1 MLTMVS
7 PTPSSKARGKSVP
20 DRSGVFG
27 SARAHPMVAAALD
40 PLPIPAAVVMR
51 AGEDLELMAA
61 NPAFVERELAPGNP
75 NGLDLRLLAEL
86 VSVAHRNDSGKAVK
100 PWTSH
105 DPVKPRRY
113 DVTVARM
120 DLRGMEWPH
129 FLVSL
134 IDRTSE
140 IETHDS
146 FRRETMRD
154 SLTGLPNRAGFE
166 DEVES
171 RLAEAPTGGRG
182 NLGAFAIFTLDI
194 ARFSQ
199 INECAGS
206 IVGDELIITVAR
218 RLMGRM
224 RKTDLVARIG
234 GNEFAL
240 FVPLRSTNER
250 ELMRITNRIRSVFAD
265 PYRLSDLEIQI
276 DGAIGIAL
284 SKQGQAD
291 CANYIRQAQIA
302 LKRAKQTRQAEIYTP
317 EELDKARRRFT
328 LETEL
333 RKAIELD
340 RLELYFQPL
349 IDLSNGFVTGF
360 EALARW
366 KDPDYGM
373 ISPAEFIPVAEECGL
388 ILPLGRW
395 ALDRACQ
402 VLNEWDKKAGE
413 ELPLKISVN
422 VSAAQFARDDIPNM
436 VSGILRANK
445 TRPDRIMLEL
455 TESVVVSDPA
465 RAAKVMNALRALD
478 VSLAMDDFGT
488 GYSNLAYLQ
497 QLPIDVL
504 KIDRSFVTHM
514 LQERDKVAIV
524 RAILSLASALNME
537 TTAEG
542 IETLEIAHTLA
553 ALGCSYG
560 QGYFYSPPVPASR
573 AYDFMMERMG

>member
-1 MLTMVS
+1 MVS
-7 PTPSSKARGKSVP
+7 PTPPFKARPRSAP
-20 DRSGVFG
+20 DKPGGLV
-27 SARAHPMVAAALD
+27 APRAHPLITAALD
-40 PLPIPAAVVMR
+40 PLPIPAAVVLR
-51 AGEDLELMAA
+51 AGDDLEIVVT
-61 NPAFVERELAPGNP
+61 NPAFDQRGLAPGLP
-75 NGLDLRLLAEL
+75 AGLDAQLLADL
-86 VSVAHRNDSGKAVK
+86 VSIAHRNDSGHAVR
-100 PWTSH
+100 PWMSN
-105 DPVKPRRY
+105 DPVKARRY

-134 IDRTSE
+134 LDRTSE

-166 DEVES
+166 DEVER
-171 RLAEAPTGGRG
+171 RLADQPADGRSTM
-182 NLGAFAIFTLDI
+182 GAFAIITIDI

-240 FVPLRSTNER
+240 FVPLRGTTPR
-250 ELMRITNRIRSVFAD
+250 ELTRITNRIRDIFVQ

-284 SKQGQAD
+284 SKPGQTD
-291 CANYIRQAQIA
+291 CANYIRQSQIA
-302 LKRAKQTRQAEIYTP
+302 LKRAKRTRQAEIYTP

-349 IDLSNGFVTGF
+349 IDMSNGFVTGF

-373 ISPAEFIPVAEECGL
+373 ISPVEFIPVAEECGL

-395 ALDRACQ
+395 ALERACQ
-402 VLNEWDKKAGE
+402 VLNEWDAKASE
-413 ELPLKISVN
+413 QLPLKISVN

-445 TRPDRIMLEL
+445 TRPERIMLEL

-465 RAAKVMNALRALD
+465 RAAKVMHALRALD

-524 RAILSLASALNME
+524 RAILSLASALGME

-542 IETLEIAHTLA
+542 IETQEIAHTLA

-560 QGYFYSPPVPASR
+560 QGYFYSPPVPANL
-573 AYDFMMERMG
+573 AYDFMINRMG

>member
-1 MLTMVS
+1 MV
-7 PTPSSKARGKSVP
+7 
-20 DRSGVFG
+20 
-27 SARAHPMVAAALD
+27 MAALE

-51 AGEDLELMAA
+51 AGDDLELMAA
-61 NPAFVERELAPGNP
+61 NRAFKERGLVPTEPG
-75 NGLDLRLLAEL
+75 GLDFRLLSEL

-100 PWTSH
+100 PWTLD
-105 DPVKPRRY
+105 DPIKPRRY

-171 RLAEAPTGGRG
+171 RLADAPTGGRG
-182 NLGAFAIFTLDI
+182 SLGAFAVFTLDI

-224 RKTDLVARIG
+224 RKTDIVARIG

-240 FVPLRSTNER
+240 FVPLRGTSER
-250 ELMRITNRIRSVFAD
+250 ELMRITNRIRSIFAE

-284 SKQGQAD
+284 SKLGQND
-291 CANYIRQAQIA
+291 CANYIRQSQIA

-402 VLNEWDKKAGE
+402 VLNEWDAKAGE
-413 ELPLKISVN
+413 VLPLKVSVN

-445 TRPDRIMLEL
+445 TKPERIMLEL

-560 QGYFYSPPVPASR
+560 QGYFYSPPVPAAS
-573 AYDFMMERMG
+573 AYDFMIERMG

>member
-1 MLTMVS
+1 MATGTTFSKGRKPPASGLPGAVS
-7 PTPSSKARGKSVP
+7 DTVLHAGLI
-20 DRSGVFG
+20 
-27 SARAHPMVAAALD
+27 AALD
-40 PLPIPAAVVMR
+40 PLPIPAAIVTR
-51 AGEDLELMAA
+51 DDGEPRIVLA
-61 NPAFVERELAPGNP
+61 NTAFDDRQLAPDAPSGV
-75 NGLDLRLLAEL
+75 DAVFLAEL
-86 VSVAHRNDSGKAVK
+86 ISVASRNDSGKAQRA
-100 PWTSH
+100 WTSRG
-105 DPVKPRRY
+105 PIKARRY
-113 DVTVARM
+113 DVTAARIA
-120 DLRGMEWPH
+120 LEGLSWPH
-129 FLVSL
+129 FVVSF

-166 DEVES
+166 DMVET
-171 RLAEAPTGGRG
+171 RLDDRQAGGRAAMAG
-182 NLGAFAIFTLDI
+182 FAVITLDI

-206 IVGDELIITVAR
+206 VVGDELIITVAR

-224 RKTDLVARIG
+224 RKTDIVARIG

-240 FVPLRSTNER
+240 FVPLRASNPR
-250 ELMRITNRIRSVFAD
+250 ELTRITNRIRDIFVSPF
-265 PYRLSDLEIQI
+265 RLSDLEIQI

-284 SKQGQAD
+284 SKAGQSD
-291 CANYIRQAQIA
+291 CANYIRQSQIA
-302 LKRAKQTRQAEIYTP
+302 LKRAKQTRQPEIYTP

-340 RLELYFQPL
+340 RLDLHFQPL
-349 IDLSNGFVTGF
+349 IDMSNGFVTGF

-373 ISPAEFIPVAEECGL
+373 ISPVEFIPVAEECGL

-402 VLNEWDKKAGE
+402 VLKEWDVRAGE

-436 VSGILRANK
+436 VAGILKANK
-445 TRPDRIMLEL
+445 TRPQRICLEL

-465 RAAKVMNALRALD
+465 RAAKVMTALRGLD

-514 LQERDKVAIV
+514 LEERDKVAIV
-524 RAILSLASALNME
+524 RAILSLASALGME

-542 IETLEIAHTLA
+542 IETVETAQTLA
-553 ALGCSYG
+553 ALGCSFG
-560 QGYFYSPPVPASR
+560 QGYYYSKPVPADE
-573 AYDFMMERMG
+573 AYAYMINRLG

>member
-1 MLTMVS
+1 MVS
-7 PTPSSKARGKSVP
+7 PTPPFKARSRSAP
-20 DRSGVFG
+20 DKPGML
-27 SARAHPMVAAALD
+27 AAPRAHPLITAALD

-51 AGEDLELMAA
+51 AGDELEIVVT
-61 NPAFVERELAPGNP
+61 NPAFDQRALAPGLP
-75 NGLDLRLLAEL
+75 TGLDPQLLADL
-86 VSVAHRNDSGKAVK
+86 VSIAHRNDSGHAVR
-100 PWTSH
+100 PWMSS
-105 DPVKPRRY
+105 DPVKARRY

-166 DEVES
+166 DEVER
-171 RLAEAPTGGRG
+171 RLADQPAGGRSTM
-182 NLGAFAIFTLDI
+182 GAFAIITIDI

-240 FVPLRSTNER
+240 FVQLRGTTPR
-250 ELMRITNRIRSVFAD
+250 EMTRITNRIRDIFVQ

-284 SKQGQAD
+284 SKPGQTD
-291 CANYIRQAQIA
+291 CANYIRQSQIA
-302 LKRAKQTRQAEIYTP
+302 LKRAKRTRQAEIYTP

-349 IDLSNGFVTGF
+349 IDMSNGFVTGF

-373 ISPAEFIPVAEECGL
+373 ISPVEFIPVAEECGL

-395 ALDRACQ
+395 ALERACQ
-402 VLNEWDKKAGE
+402 VLNEWDAKAGE
-413 ELPLKISVN
+413 QLPLKISVN

-436 VSGILRANK
+436 VAGILRANK
-445 TRPDRIMLEL
+445 TRPERIMLEL

-465 RAAKVMNALRALD
+465 RAAKVMHALRALD

-524 RAILSLASALNME
+524 RAILSLASALGME

-542 IETLEIAHTLA
+542 IETQEIAHTLA

-560 QGYFYSPPVPASR
+560 QGYFYSPPVPADL
-573 AYDFMMERMG
+573 AYDFMIDRMG

>member
-1 MLTMVS
+1 MATG
-7 PTPSSKARGKSVP
+7 TPFISTQGAGASGASGKSGESALLAVLT
-20 DRSGVFG
+20 GV
-27 SARAHPMVAAALD
+27 LD
-40 PLPIPAAVVMR
+40 PLPIPAAVVTR
-51 AGEDLELMAA
+51 DDGDPRIVLGNAAFLERQLT
-61 NPAFVERELAPGNP
+61 PGLP
-75 NGLDLRLLAEL
+75 SGIDSLFLAEL
-86 VSVAHRNDSGKAVK
+86 ISVASRNDSGMAQRPWMSRHAVK
-100 PWTSH
+100 A
-105 DPVKPRRY
+105 RRY
-113 DVTVARM
+113 DVTAARIAM
-120 DLRGMEWPH
+120 DGLVWPH
-129 FLVSL
+129 FLVSF

-140 IETHDS
+140 IETQDS

-166 DEVES
+166 EQVEA
-171 RLAEAPTGGRG
+171 RLENRYSGDR
-182 NLGAFAIFTLDI
+182 FALPNFAVITLDI

-206 IVGDELIITVAR
+206 VVGDELIITVAR

-224 RKTDLVARIG
+224 RKTDIVARIG

-240 FVPLRSTNER
+240 FVPLRGSSSR
-250 ELMRITNRIRSVFAD
+250 ELARITNRIRNIFGT

-284 SKQGQAD
+284 SKPGQVD
-291 CANYIRQAQIA
+291 CANYIRQSQIA
-302 LKRAKQTRQAEIYTP
+302 LKRAKHTRQAEIYTP

-340 RLELYFQPL
+340 RLELHFQPL
-349 IDLSNGFVTGF
+349 IDMSNGFVTGF

-366 KDPDYGM
+366 QDPDYGM
-373 ISPAEFIPVAEECGL
+373 ISPVEFIPVAEECGL

-395 ALDRACQ
+395 ALDRACK
-402 VLNEWDKKAGE
+402 VMKDWDIRAGE

-422 VSAAQFARDDIPNM
+422 VSAMQFARDDIPSM
-436 VSGILRANK
+436 VAGILSANK
-445 TRPDRIMLEL
+445 TKPQRICLEL

-465 RAAKVMNALRALD
+465 RAAKVMTALRGLD

-524 RAILSLASALNME
+524 RAILSLASALGME

-542 IETLEIAHTLA
+542 IETLETAQTLA
-553 ALGCSYG
+553 ALGCSFG
-560 QGYFYSPPVPASR
+560 QGYYYSKPVPEAE
-573 AYDFMMERMG
+573 AYAYMIDRLG

>member
-1 MLTMVS
+1 MVS
-7 PTPSSKARGKSVP
+7 PIPPFKARPRSAP
-20 DRSGVFG
+20 DKPGML
-27 SARAHPMVAAALD
+27 AAPRAHPLITAALD

-51 AGEDLELMAA
+51 AGDEIEIVVT
-61 NPAFVERELAPGNP
+61 NPAFDQRGLAPGQP
-75 NGLDLRLLAEL
+75 VGLDSQLLADL
-86 VSVAHRNDSGKAVK
+86 VSIAHRNDSGHAVR
-100 PWTSH
+100 PWISS
-105 DPVKPRRY
+105 DPVKARRY

-166 DEVES
+166 DEVDR
-171 RLAEAPTGGRG
+171 RLVDQPGDGRSTM
-182 NLGAFAIFTLDI
+182 GAFAIITIDI

-218 RLMGRM
+218 RLMSRM

-240 FVPLRSTNER
+240 FVPLRGTTPR
-250 ELMRITNRIRSVFAD
+250 EMARITNRIRDIFVQ

-284 SKQGQAD
+284 SKPGQTD
-291 CANYIRQAQIA
+291 CANYIRQSQIA
-302 LKRAKQTRQAEIYTP
+302 LKRAKRTRQAEIYTP

-340 RLELYFQPL
+340 RLELHFQPL
-349 IDLSNGFVTGF
+349 IDMSNGFVTGF

-373 ISPAEFIPVAEECGL
+373 ISPVEFIPVAEECGL

-395 ALDRACQ
+395 ALERACQ
-402 VLNEWDKKAGE
+402 VLNEWDAKAGE
-413 ELPLKISVN
+413 QLPLKISVN
-422 VSAAQFARDDIPNM
+422 VSAAQFARDDIPSM

-445 TRPDRIMLEL
+445 TRPERIMLEL

-465 RAAKVMNALRALD
+465 RAAKVMHALRALN

-524 RAILSLASALNME
+524 RAILSLASALGME

-542 IETLEIAHTLA
+542 IETQEIAHTLA

-560 QGYFYSPPVPASR
+560 QGYFYSPPVPADL
-573 AYDFMMERMG
+573 AYDFMIDRMG

>member
-1 MLTMVS
+1 MVTMVS
-7 PTPSSKARGKSVP
+7 PTPPFKARSKSMP
-20 DRSGVFG
+20 DKSG
-27 SARAHPMVAAALD
+27 ALAAPRTHPLITAALD

-51 AGEDLELMAA
+51 AGDDLEIIVT
-61 NPAFVERELAPGNP
+61 NPAFDSRGLAPGLP
-75 NGLDLRLLAEL
+75 TGLDPKLLADL
-86 VSVAHRNDSGKAVK
+86 ISIAHRNDSGQAMR
-100 PWTSH
+100 PWMSN
-105 DPVKPRRY
+105 DPVKARRY
-113 DVTVARM
+113 DITVARM
-120 DLRGMEWPH
+120 DMRGMEWPH

-166 DEVES
+166 DEVER
-171 RLAEAPTGGRG
+171 RLSDQPGNGGSTQS
-182 NLGAFAIFTLDI
+182 AFAIITIDI

-240 FVPLRSTNER
+240 FVPLRGTNER
-250 ELMRITNRIRSVFAD
+250 EMMRVTNRIRDIFEQ

-284 SKQGQAD
+284 SKPGQTD
-291 CANYIRQAQIA
+291 CANYIRQSQIA
-302 LKRAKQTRQAEIYTP
+302 LKRAKRTRLAEIYTP

-349 IDLSNGFVTGF
+349 IDMSNGFVTGF

-373 ISPAEFIPVAEECGL
+373 ISPVEFIPVAEECGL

-395 ALDRACQ
+395 ALERACQ
-402 VLNEWDKKAGE
+402 VLNEWDAKAGE

-422 VSAAQFARDDIPNM
+422 VSAAQFARDDIPSM

-445 TRPDRIMLEL
+445 TKPKRIMLEL

-465 RAAKVMNALRALD
+465 RAAKVMHALRALD

-524 RAILSLASALNME
+524 RAILSLASALSME

-542 IETLEIAHTLA
+542 IETQEIAHTLA

-560 QGYFYSPPVPASR
+560 QGYFYSPPVPADR
-573 AYDFMMERMG
+573 AYEFMIDRMG

>member
-1 MLTMVS
+1 MV
-7 PTPSSKARGKSVP
+7 
-20 DRSGVFG
+20 
-27 SARAHPMVAAALD
+27 MAALE

-51 AGEDLELMAA
+51 AGDDLELMAA
-61 NPAFVERELAPGNP
+61 NRAFKERGLVPTEPG
-75 NGLDLRLLAEL
+75 GLDFRLLSEL

-100 PWTSH
+100 PWTLD
-105 DPVKPRRY
+105 DPIKPRRY

-171 RLAEAPTGGRG
+171 RLADAPTGGRG
-182 NLGAFAIFTLDI
+182 SLGAFAVFTLDI

-224 RKTDLVARIG
+224 RKTDIVARIG

-240 FVPLRSTNER
+240 FVPLRGTSER
-250 ELMRITNRIRSVFAD
+250 ELMRITNRIRSIFAE

-284 SKQGQAD
+284 SKPGQSD
-291 CANYIRQAQIA
+291 CANYIRQSQIA
-302 LKRAKQTRQAEIYTP
+302 LKRAKQTRQAEVYTP

-402 VLNEWDKKAGE
+402 VLNEWDAKAGE
-413 ELPLKISVN
+413 MLPLKVSVN

-445 TRPDRIMLEL
+445 TKPERIMLEL

-478 VSLAMDDFGT
+478 VSLAMADFGT

-560 QGYFYSPPVPASR
+560 QGYFYSPPVPAAS
-573 AYDFMMERMG
+573 AYDFMIERMG

>member
-1 MLTMVS
+1 MAN
-7 PTPSSKARGKSVP
+7 PTKPSRTRGVP
-20 DRSGVFG
+20 VPGLPAQG
-27 SARAHPMVAAALD
+27 GAAGGHPGFAAVLD
-40 PLPIPAAVVMR
+40 PLPIPAAIVMR
-51 AGEDLELMAA
+51 ADGSPQIVLA
-61 NPAFVERELAPGNP
+61 NPAFVERQLMPGGTSQIDP
-75 NGLDLRLLAEL
+75 KLLADL
-86 VSVAHRNDSGKAVK
+86 VSIASRNDSGKAYR
-100 PWTSH
+100 PWIAT
-105 DPVKPRRY
+105 DPIKTRRY
-113 DVTVARM
+113 DVTAARIEM
-120 DLRGMEWPH
+120 GGLDWPH
-129 FLVSL
+129 FLISL

-166 DEVES
+166 DAVET
-171 RLAEAPTGGRG
+171 RLGERGSDGRAAMSG
-182 NLGAFAIFTLDI
+182 FAIITLDI

-206 IVGDELIITVAR
+206 VVGDELIITVAR
-218 RLMGRM
+218 RLMGRV

-240 FVPLRSTNER
+240 FVPLRGSNPR
-250 ELMRITNRIRSVFAD
+250 ELARITSRIRDIFLN

-284 SKQGQAD
+284 SKTGQTD

-302 LKRAKQTRQAEIYTP
+302 LKRAKLTRQAEIYTP

-349 IDLSNGFVTGF
+349 IDMSNGFVTGF

-373 ISPAEFIPVAEECGL
+373 ISPVEFIPVAEECGL

-402 VLNEWDKKAGE
+402 VLGEWDRKAGE

-422 VSAAQFARDDIPNM
+422 VSAAQFARDDIPSM
-436 VSGILRANK
+436 VSSILRANK
-445 TRPDRIMLEL
+445 TRPQRLCLEL

-465 RAAKVMNALRALD
+465 RAAKVMSALRALD

-504 KIDRSFVTHM
+504 KIDRSFISHM

-524 RAILSLASALNME
+524 RAILSLASALGME

-542 IETLEIAHTLA
+542 IETLEISQTLA
-553 ALGCSYG
+553 ALGCSFG
-560 QGYFYSPPVPASR
+560 QGYYYSRPVPADE
-573 AYDFMMERMG
+573 AYEYMITRMG

>member
-1 MLTMVS
+1 MSGSIAGLH
-7 PTPSSKARGKSVP
+7 P
-20 DRSGVFG
+20 DF
-27 SARAHPMVAAALD
+27 AALLN
-40 PLPIPAAVVMR
+40 PLPIAAAVVTRSDGSADIVLANR
-51 AGEDLELMAA
+51 AFKDRQLMPGDA
-61 NPAFVERELAPGNP
+61 LALD
-75 NGLDLRLLAEL
+75 GLLLDEL
-86 VSVAHRNDSGKAVK
+86 VSIASRNDSGIAQR
-100 PWTSH
+100 PWMANDQLKT
-105 DPVKPRRY
+105 RRY
-113 DVTVARM
+113 DVTVARIEQ
-120 DLRGMEWPH
+120 DGLDWPH

-146 FRRETMRD
+146 LRRETMRD

-166 DEVES
+166 ELVET
-171 RLAEAPTGGRG
+171 RLAEQAATGRPPASGSG
-182 NLGAFAIFTLDI
+182 NFAIIALDI

-206 IVGDELIITVAR
+206 VVGDELIITVAR
-218 RLMGRM
+218 RLIGRI
-224 RKTDLVARIG
+224 RKTDIVARIG

-240 FVPLRSTNER
+240 FVPLRGSSQR
-250 ELMRITNRIRSVFAD
+250 ELTRITNRIRDIFIN
-265 PYRLSDLEIQI
+265 PFRLSDLEIQI

-284 SKQGQAD
+284 SNGFTAE
-291 CANYIRQAQIA
+291 CGNYIRQAQIA

-317 EELDKARRRFT
+317 EELDRARRRFT

-340 RLELYFQPL
+340 RLELYFQPV
-349 IDLSNGFVTGF
+349 IDMSNGFVTGL

-373 ISPAEFIPVAEECGL
+373 VSPVEFIPVAEECGL

-395 ALDRACQ
+395 ALDRACK
-402 VLNEWDKKAGE
+402 VLNEWDVRAGE
-413 ELPLKISVN
+413 PLPLKVSVN
-422 VSAAQFARDDIPNM
+422 ISAAQFARDDVPNM
-436 VSGILRANK
+436 VANILRANA
-445 TRPDRIMLEL
+445 TRPERLCLEL

-465 RAAKVMNALRALD
+465 RAAKVMSALRGLN

-497 QLPIDVL
+497 QLPIDIL
-504 KIDRSFVTHM
+504 KIDRSFVTDM
-514 LQERDKVAIV
+514 LKERDKVAIV
-524 RAILSLASALNME
+524 RAILSLATALGME

-542 IETLEIAHTLA
+542 IETLEVAQTLA

-560 QGYFYSPPVPASR
+560 QGYYYARPVPADE
-573 AYDFMMERMG
+573 AYDYVITRMG

>member
-1 MLTMVS
+1 MVS
-7 PTPSSKARGKSVP
+7 RTPPFKARSRSAP
-20 DRSGVFG
+20 DKPGML
-27 SARAHPMVAAALD
+27 AAPRAHPLITAALD

-51 AGEDLELMAA
+51 AGDEIEIVVT
-61 NPAFVERELAPGNP
+61 NPAFDQRALAPGLP
-75 NGLDLRLLAEL
+75 TGLDPQLLADL
-86 VSVAHRNDSGKAVK
+86 VSIAHRNDSGHAVR
-100 PWTSH
+100 PWMSS
-105 DPVKPRRY
+105 DPVKARRY

-166 DEVES
+166 DEVER
-171 RLAEAPTGGRG
+171 RLADQPAGGRSTM
-182 NLGAFAIFTLDI
+182 GAFAIITIDI

-240 FVPLRSTNER
+240 FVQLRGTTPR
-250 ELMRITNRIRSVFAD
+250 EMTRITNRIRDIFVQ

-284 SKQGQAD
+284 SKPGQTD
-291 CANYIRQAQIA
+291 CANYIRQSQIA
-302 LKRAKQTRQAEIYTP
+302 LKRAKRTRQAEIYTP

-349 IDLSNGFVTGF
+349 IDMSNGFVTGF

-373 ISPAEFIPVAEECGL
+373 ISPVEFIPVAEECGL

-395 ALDRACQ
+395 ALERACQ
-402 VLNEWDKKAGE
+402 VLNEWDAKAGE
-413 ELPLKISVN
+413 QLPLKISVN

-436 VSGILRANK
+436 VAGILRANK
-445 TRPDRIMLEL
+445 TRPERIMLEL

-465 RAAKVMNALRALD
+465 RAAKVMHALRALD

-524 RAILSLASALNME
+524 RAILSLASALGME

-542 IETLEIAHTLA
+542 IETQEIAHTLA

-560 QGYFYSPPVPASR
+560 QGYFYSPPVPADL
-573 AYDFMMERMG
+573 AYDFMIDRMG

>member
-1 MLTMVS
+1 MV
-7 PTPSSKARGKSVP
+7 
-20 DRSGVFG
+20 
-27 SARAHPMVAAALD
+27 MAALE

-51 AGEDLELMAA
+51 AGDDLELMAA
-61 NPAFVERELAPGNP
+61 NRAFKERGLVPTEPG
-75 NGLDLRLLAEL
+75 GLDFRLLSEL

-100 PWTSH
+100 PWTLD
-105 DPVKPRRY
+105 DPIKPRRY

-171 RLAEAPTGGRG
+171 RLADAPTGGRG
-182 NLGAFAIFTLDI
+182 SLGAFAVFTLDI

-224 RKTDLVARIG
+224 RKTDIVARIG

-240 FVPLRSTNER
+240 FVPLRGTSER
-250 ELMRITNRIRSVFAD
+250 ELMRITNRIRSIFAE

-284 SKQGQAD
+284 SKPGQSD
-291 CANYIRQAQIA
+291 CANYIRQSQIA
-302 LKRAKQTRQAEIYTP
+302 LKRAKQTRQAEVYTP

-402 VLNEWDKKAGE
+402 VLNEWDAKAGE
-413 ELPLKISVN
+413 VLPLKVSVN

-445 TRPDRIMLEL
+445 TKPERIMLEL

-560 QGYFYSPPVPASR
+560 QGYFYSPPVPAAS
-573 AYDFMMERMG
+573 AYDFMIERMG

>member
-1 MLTMVS
+1 MTRIDDM
-7 PTPSSKARGKSVP
+7 PQ
-20 DRSGVFG
+20 
-27 SARAHPMVAAALD
+27 
-40 PLPIPAAVVMR
+40 IVM
-51 AGEDLELMAA
+51 A
-61 NPAFVERELAPGNP
+61 NPAFIERQLMPG
-75 NGLDLRLLAEL
+75 GVSQIDAMLLAEL
-86 VSVAHRNDSGKAVK
+86 ISIASRNDSGRANR
-100 PWTSH
+100 PWTST
-105 DPVKPRRY
+105 DPVKIRRY

-120 DLRGMEWPH
+120 EMDSLNWPH
-129 FLVSL
+129 FLLSL
-134 IDRTSE
+134 IDRTTE

-166 DEVES
+166 DIVET
-171 RLAEAPTGGRG
+171 RLAEHGTNGR
-182 NLGAFAIFTLDI
+182 AAMPSFAIITIDI

-199 INECAGS
+199 INECAGN
-206 IVGDELIITVAR
+206 VVADELIITVAR
-218 RLMGRM
+218 RLMGRI
-224 RKTDLVARIG
+224 RKTDVVARIG

-240 FVPLRSTNER
+240 FVPLRGSNER
-250 ELMRITNRIRSVFAD
+250 ELARIISRIRDIFLN

-284 SKQGQAD
+284 SKTGQTD
-291 CANYIRQAQIA
+291 CANYIRQSQIA
-302 LKRAKQTRQAEIYTP
+302 LKRAKHTRQAEVYTP

-349 IDLSNGFVTGF
+349 IDMSNGFVTGF

-373 ISPAEFIPVAEECGL
+373 ISPVEFIPVAEECGL

-395 ALDRACQ
+395 ALDRACK
-402 VLNEWDKKAGE
+402 VLGEWDKKAGE
-413 ELPLKISVN
+413 ELPLKVSVN

-436 VSGILRANK
+436 VSSILRANNTK
-445 TRPDRIMLEL
+445 PQRLCLEL

-465 RAAKVMNALRALD
+465 RAAKVMSALRALN

-497 QLPIDVL
+497 QLPIDIL

-514 LQERDKVAIV
+514 LKERDKVAIV
-524 RAILSLASALNME
+524 RAILSLASALGME

-542 IETLEIAHTLA
+542 IETLEISQTLA
-553 ALGCSYG
+553 ALGCSFG
-560 QGYFYSPPVPASR
+560 QGYFYSPPVPADE
-573 AYDFMMERMG
+573 AYEYMITRMG

>member
-1 MLTMVS
+1 MAS
-7 PTPSSKARGKSVP
+7 PTPPPKTRKPSVP
-20 DRSGVFG
+20 GLTQSDRLVGK
-27 SARAHPMVAAALD
+27 HPGLAAVLD
-40 PLPIPAAVVMR
+40 PLPIPAAIVTRIDDAPQIVM
-51 AGEDLELMAA
+51 A
-61 NPAFVERELAPGNP
+61 NPAFIDRQLMPG
-75 NGLDLRLLAEL
+75 GVSEIDAMLLADL
-86 VSVAHRNDSGKAVK
+86 ISIASRNDSGKAQR
-100 PWTSH
+100 PWTST
-105 DPVKPRRY
+105 DPIKTRRY
-113 DVTVARM
+113 DVTAARM
-120 DLRGMEWPH
+120 EMDGLDWPH

-134 IDRTSE
+134 IDRTAE

-166 DEVES
+166 DMVET
-171 RLAEAPTGGRG
+171 RLSEHGTNGRAAMPG
-182 NLGAFAIFTLDI
+182 FAIITLDI

-199 INECAGS
+199 INECAGNL
-206 IVGDELIITVAR
+206 VADELIITVAR
-218 RLMGRM
+218 RLMGRI
-224 RKTDLVARIG
+224 RKTDVVARIG

-240 FVPLRSTNER
+240 FVPLRGSNQR
-250 ELMRITNRIRSVFAD
+250 ELARIISRIRDIFLN

-284 SKQGQAD
+284 SKTGQTD
-291 CANYIRQAQIA
+291 CANYIRQSQIA

-349 IDLSNGFVTGF
+349 IDMSNGFVTGF

-373 ISPAEFIPVAEECGL
+373 ISPVEFIPVAEECGL

-395 ALDRACQ
+395 ALDRACK
-402 VLNEWDKKAGE
+402 VLGEWDKKAGE

-436 VSGILRANK
+436 VSSILRANK
-445 TRPDRIMLEL
+445 TKPQRLCLEL

-465 RAAKVMNALRALD
+465 RAAKVMSALRALD

-497 QLPIDVL
+497 QLPIDIL

-514 LQERDKVAIV
+514 LKERDKVAIV
-524 RAILSLASALNME
+524 RAILSLASALGME

-542 IETLEIAHTLA
+542 IETLEISQTLA
-553 ALGCSYG
+553 ALGCSFG
-560 QGYFYSPPVPASR
+560 QGYFYSPPVPADE
-573 AYDFMMERMG
+573 AYEYMITRMG